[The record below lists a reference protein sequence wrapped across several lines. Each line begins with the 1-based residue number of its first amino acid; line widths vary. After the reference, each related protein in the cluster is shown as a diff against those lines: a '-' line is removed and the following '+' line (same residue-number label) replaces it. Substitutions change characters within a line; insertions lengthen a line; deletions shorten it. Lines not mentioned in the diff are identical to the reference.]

1 MACRNEFIDHYI
13 DPTQNIPFCKED
25 SLICSPLLE
34 VVGNSRQFCEY
45 MGFKV
50 QSPLK
55 ILMVNRRLLN

>member
-50 QSPLK
+50 QSPFEN
-55 ILMVNRRLLN
+55 ING